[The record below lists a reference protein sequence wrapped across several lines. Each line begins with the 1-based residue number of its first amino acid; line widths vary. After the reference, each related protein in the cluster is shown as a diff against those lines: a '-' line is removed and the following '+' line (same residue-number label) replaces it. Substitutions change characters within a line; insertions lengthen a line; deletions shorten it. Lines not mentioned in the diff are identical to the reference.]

1 MEMMIAILMYLGF
14 LSPGTYTTAQFNE
27 ILMANQQQM
36 TVVQNDPI
44 LSSQAGQTSIVGVI
58 INDNDKDN

>member
-14 LSPGTYTTAQFNE
+14 LSPGTYSIEQFNQ
-27 ILMANQQQM
+27 ILMAHEEQM

-44 LSSQAGQTSIVGVI
+44 LYNEAGQTNIVGVI